1 MSNLNNKKIKIC
13 ILEMSSQNKA
23 ILEFFFDNSGKL
35 LFEESSLEKAQAY
48 IIDYDFPNA
57 KESAEK
63 IYSSSKMPGIIISIK
78 EVDLPD
84 TVWISKP
91 LTISALSS
99 ANEKISDIISL
110 LSEQEEKNVEV
121 IAPTLSVTSSTTPP
135 VHNTIVEELVST
147 PVKEDL
153 LLDPNSL
160 ENNFN
165 NGLENIQ
172 TPEMTTTEN
181 IQAEKDSTLNSH
193 TIKTTAPAFTGFEE
207 SADILETTFDNSQVQ
222 KHEINIE
229 PQFTQTSE
237 PEVIAPTSPVTS
249 STTPP
254 VRNTIAEEQVSTPV
268 KEDLLL
274 NSISLEDDFNN
285 GLENIQ
291 SPEVVTTE
299 NIQAKKDSTLNSH
312 TIETK
317 APAFAG
323 FEESADVLDTTFDNS
338 QVQKN
343 ELNIEP
349 QFTQTSEPEVIAP
362 TSPVTSSTTPP
373 AHNTIVEEQVS
384 TAVKENLLLDSISLE
399 NDFNNGLENIQSP
412 EAVTTENIQAKKDGT
427 LNSHTIEN
435 TTPAFAGF
443 KESADILETT
453 FDNSQVQKNEINID
467 PQIIQTTEPEVI
479 DTPSVN
485 THDEI
490 DDLLNQ
496 LITSD
501 VESFVNNNSS
511 TFESLEENT
520 SNNTNSELE
529 PSPFENEVIENPK
542 GILDQVNEQLS
553 NDIITDLNSNTE
565 NHLELGTSAA
575 DTLDTNIL
583 NTESNITVTESEII
597 DSSFENNLENISDNT
612 SKNHEANKEF
622 NGTSIKSLEENIADL
637 ANIETSSSVDS
648 INDSLD
654 NSSDKPYLES
664 VIDDAINDLPTDKDY
679 ALEPELSANTDTS
692 EHINE
697 VVTAPKQVQP
707 ASNTEKREEQARL
720 LAEEELQSL
729 LEEVRHEAEDR
740 SSTIIR
746 TNNGKSTKSQYHTP
760 TFAEERWSLTCGESN
775 PVSNKQTTYNPND
788 YMLMTLLKVINQSK
802 STEKVMRLKFNNI
815 IIVVL
820 PDLQTIYC
828 DMSIYKNSYAN
839 ICFNPISAE
848 NIKIHYLDNSE
859 IRLYKNIINKEV
871 ELAHSFEA
879 FIWTTSLLTARGR
892 LPEGTDI
899 KKRVALKYWPDLT
912 RIETIPHV
920 MQIAAVFY
928 KHPGSLR
935 DLPTWLGIE
944 QRYIFSFYNAALS
957 LKLIELDHKQ
967 VSLVARKNKTL
978 KKTKNRGFFSRLLKR
993 INS

>member
-23 ILEFFFDNSGKL
+23 ILEFFFSNSGKL
-35 LFEESSLEKAQAY
+35 LFEESSLDKAQAY

-63 IYSSSKMPGIIISIK
+63 TYSSSKIPGIIISIR

-84 TVWISKP
+84 TVWIPKP
-91 LTISALSS
+91 LTICALSS
-99 ANEKISDIISL
+99 ANEKISDIISAL
-110 LSEQEEKNVEV
+110 SAPSEQKEKTVEV
-121 IAPTLSVTSSTTPP
+121 ITPTSSVTSSTTPP
-135 VHNTIVEELVST
+135 IHNTIV
-147 PVKEDL
+147 
-153 LLDPNSL
+153 
-160 ENNFN
+160 
-165 NGLENIQ
+165 
-172 TPEMTTTEN
+172 
-181 IQAEKDSTLNSH
+181 
-193 TIKTTAPAFTGFEE
+193 
-207 SADILETTFDNSQVQ
+207 
-222 KHEINIE
+222 
-229 PQFTQTSE
+229 
-237 PEVIAPTSPVTS
+237 
-249 STTPP
+249 
-254 VRNTIAEEQVSTPV
+254 EEQVSTPV
-268 KEDLLL
+268 QEDILL
-274 NSISLEDDFNN
+274 NSISIENDFNN

-291 SPEVVTTE
+291 SPEVVTTENIQAKKDSVPNSHTIETKAPAFTGFEESADIFDTTFDNSQAQKNEINIEPQITQTIEPEVIAPTSPVTSPVTSSVTSSTTPPIHNTIVEEQVSTPVQEDILLNSISIENDFNNGLENIQSPEVVSTE

-323 FEESADVLDTTFDNS
+323 FEESADIFD
-338 QVQKN
+338 
-343 ELNIEP
+343 
-349 QFTQTSEPEVIAP
+349 
-362 TSPVTSSTTPP
+362 
-373 AHNTIVEEQVS
+373 
-384 TAVKENLLLDSISLE
+384 
-399 NDFNNGLENIQSP
+399 
-412 EAVTTENIQAKKDGT
+412 
-427 LNSHTIEN
+427 
-435 TTPAFAGF
+435 
-443 KESADILETT
+443 TT
-453 FDNSQVQKNEINID
+453 FDNSQVQKNEINIE
-467 PQIIQTTEPEVI
+467 PQITEPEVI
-479 DTPSVN
+479 ETPPAN
-485 THDEI
+485 TYDEI

-501 VESFVNNNSS
+501 VESFASNNEGINVDTNKDIEINNSS
-511 TFESLEENT
+511 TFESLEENI
-520 SNNTNSELE
+520 SNNTNSEIE
-529 PSPFENEVIENPK
+529 PLPFRNEVIENPK

-553 NDIITDLNSNTE
+553 NDIITDLNSNSE
-565 NHLELGTSAA
+565 NHLGLGTPAA
-575 DTLDTNIL
+575 DALDTNIL
-583 NTESNITVTESEII
+583 NTEANNTFTGSEII
-597 DSSFENNLENISDNT
+597 DNSFENNLENISDNS
-612 SKNHEANKEF
+612 SKSNETTGDSND
-622 NGTSIKSLEENIADL
+622 TSINSLEEQLTDL
-637 ANIETSSSVDS
+637 ANIETSSSVD
-648 INDSLD
+648 N
-654 NSSDKPYLES
+654 
-664 VIDDAINDLPTDKDY
+664 IDVTQ
-679 ALEPELSANTDTS
+679 
-692 EHINE
+692 NE
-697 VVTAPKQVQP
+697 VITDPEQAQYP
-707 ASNTEKREEQARL
+707 SNTEETEEQARL

-729 LEEVRHEAEDR
+729 LEEVRHEAEGR
-740 SSTIIR
+740 SATINHSI
-746 TNNGKSTKSQYHTP
+746 NGQNSKSQRHTP

-775 PVSNKQTTYNPND
+775 PASNKQTTYNPND

-828 DMSIYKNSYAN
+828 DMSIYKSSYAN

-848 NIKIHYLDNSE
+848 NIKIHYLDSSE

-879 FIWTTSLLTARGR
+879 FTWTTSLLTARGR

-967 VSLVARKNKTL
+967 VSLVARKNNAL
-978 KKTKNRGFFSRLLKR
+978 KKTQNRGFFSRLLKR